1 MAVVTIEKFIE
12 DFTKELRER
21 NVAILA
27 GAGMSVDAGFVNW
40 KGLLKPLADELKLD
54 LEREH
59 DLVKIAQYHVNHH
72 GSNRN
77 DLTTPS

>member
-27 GAGMSVDAGFVNW
+27 GAGMSFV
-40 KGLLKPLADELKLD
+40 A
-54 LEREH
+54 
-59 DLVKIAQYHVNHH
+59 
-72 GSNRN
+72 
-77 DLTTPS
+77 